1 MLKYILASASPRR
14 AELLNKIVG
23 DFEVIISDAEEKA
36 KESFKRM
43 YPSDKACSLSVL
55 KASDVAERIIEE
67 YKGSSD
73 SFIIIGADT
82 IVMTENDKSLE
93 KPANKEEAMEMIKI
107 LQGNM
112 HRVCTGV
119 TVIYFSAENGE
130 RIEKTFSECTRV
142 SVYPMSEEE
151 IEEYISTDEPY
162 DKAGGYAIQGRF
174 SAFIKEIYGDYS
186 NVVGLPVGR
195 LYHEIKEIL
204 KGREDVR

>member
-36 KESFKRM
+36 KENFKRT
-43 YPSDKACSLSVL
+43 YPGDKACSLSAL

-107 LQGNM
+107 LQGDM

-119 TVIYFSAENGE
+119 TVIYLSAKNGE

-151 IEEYISTDEPY
+151 IEEYISTEEPY

-174 SAFIKEIYGDYS
+174 SVFIKEIYGDYS

>member
-43 YPSDKACSLSVL
+43 YPSDKACSLSAL
-55 KASDVAERIIEE
+55 KASDAAERIIEE

-107 LQGNM
+107 LQGDM

-119 TVIYFSAENGE
+119 TVIYLSAKNGE

-151 IEEYISTDEPY
+151 IEEYISTEEPY

>member
-36 KESFKRM
+36 KESFKRT
-43 YPSDKACSLSVL
+43 YPGDKACSLSAL

-107 LQGNM
+107 LQGYM

-119 TVIYFSAENGE
+119 TVIYLSAKSGE

-186 NVVGLPVGR
+186 NVVGLPIGR

>member
-43 YPSDKACSLSVL
+43 YPSDKACSLSAL

-107 LQGNM
+107 LQGDM

-119 TVIYFSAENGE
+119 TVIYLSAKNGE

-151 IEEYISTDEPY
+151 IEEYISTEEPY

-174 SAFIKEIYGDYS
+174 SVFIKEIYGDYS

>member
-36 KESFKRM
+36 KENFKRT
-43 YPSDKACSLSVL
+43 YSGDKACSLSAL

-107 LQGNM
+107 LQGDM

-119 TVIYFSAENGE
+119 TVIYLSAKNGE

-151 IEEYISTDEPY
+151 IEEYISTEEPY

>member
-36 KESFKRM
+36 KENFKRT
-43 YPSDKACSLSVL
+43 YPGDKACSLSAL

-107 LQGNM
+107 LQGDM

-119 TVIYFSAENGE
+119 TVIYLSAKNGE

-151 IEEYISTDEPY
+151 IEEYISTEEPY

-174 SAFIKEIYGDYS
+174 SAFIKGIYGDYS

>member
-1 MLKYILASASPRR
+1 M
-14 AELLNKIVG
+14 
-23 DFEVIISDAEEKA
+23 
-36 KESFKRM
+36 
-43 YPSDKACSLSVL
+43 
-55 KASDVAERIIEE
+55 AERIIEE

-107 LQGNM
+107 LQGDM

-119 TVIYFSAENGE
+119 TVIYLSAKNGE

-142 SVYPMSEEE
+142 FVYPMGEEE

-174 SAFIKEIYGDYS
+174 SVFIKGIYGDYS